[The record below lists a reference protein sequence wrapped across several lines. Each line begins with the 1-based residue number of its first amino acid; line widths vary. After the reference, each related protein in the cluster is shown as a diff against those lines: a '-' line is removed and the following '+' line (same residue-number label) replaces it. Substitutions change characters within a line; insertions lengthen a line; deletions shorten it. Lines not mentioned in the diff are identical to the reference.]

1 MAPGRKKIY
10 AIVRNGGRQYR
21 VEPDQLIDVDRL
33 PAEVGSTVELA
44 DVLLIAGN
52 GDVRVGQP
60 RLEGARVIAE
70 VVEHGRGPK
79 IIVFKYK
86 AKTRYH
92 RRRGHR
98 QGYTRLAVRQ
108 ILTAEGPLKAEEKPK
123 RRRAAKAEAKAE
135 AKPAR
140 RTRARKPEPEV
151 ETAEGPPKAEEKPK
165 RRRVAKAEV
174 KAEAKPAR
182 RTRARK
188 PEPEVETA
196 EGPPKAEEKP
206 KRRRVAKAEAKAE
219 AKPARR
225 TRARKPEPEA
235 ETARPTRRTRARKPA
250 TEGAAEKTKEETP
263 KSGE

>member
-1 MAPGRKKIY
+1 VAPGRKKIY
-10 AIVRNGGRQYR
+10 AIVRNGGKQYR
-21 VEPDQLIDVDRL
+21 VEPDQLIDVDPL

-79 IIVFKYK
+79 VIVFKYK

-108 ILTAEGPLKAEEKPK
+108 ILVAEEPLKAEEKPK

-151 ETAEGPPKAEEKPK
+151 ETAE
-165 RRRVAKAEV
+165 
-174 KAEAKPAR
+174 
-182 RTRARK
+182 
-188 PEPEVETA
+188 EPL
-196 EGPPKAEEKP
+196 KAEEKP

-225 TRARKPEPEA
+225 TRARKPESEV
-235 ETARPTRRTRARKPA
+235 ETARPARRTRARKPA
-250 TEGAAEKTKEETP
+250 AEGAAKKTKEETP